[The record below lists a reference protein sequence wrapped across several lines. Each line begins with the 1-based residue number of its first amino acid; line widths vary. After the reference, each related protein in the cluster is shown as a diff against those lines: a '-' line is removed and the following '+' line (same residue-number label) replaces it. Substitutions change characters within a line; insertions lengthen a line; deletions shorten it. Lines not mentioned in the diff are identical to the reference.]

1 MPPAV
6 ISVAG
11 LLFTGVAFV
20 LLYRGWL
27 ADTGW
32 GWMRA
37 AGAVILLA
45 AVWDTLDG
53 EVARARNITTAKGA
67 FLDSVLD
74 RVSEFTIFLGLLL
87 FLKFSTFDSILLFTL
102 LFTSLAVS
110 YIRARAEGVGID
122 CKVGLFD
129 RPLRVVI
136 IGVALIAL
144 PQYMNWIVRFLVL
157 GTFATALQR
166 FIHVLTRKEN

>member
-20 LLYRGWL
+20 LLYRGWS
-27 ADTGW
+27 AENGW

-37 AGAVILLA
+37 AGGVMLFA
-45 AVWDTLDG
+45 AIWDTLDG
-53 EVARARNITTAKGA
+53 EVARSRNIASAKGA

-74 RVSEFTIFLGLLL
+74 RLSEFIIYLGLFLFLG
-87 FLKFSTFDSILLFTL
+87 FSRFDSILLFAF

-110 YIRARAEGVGID
+110 YVRARAEGVGID

-129 RPLRVVI
+129 RPLRVFI
-136 IGVALIAL
+136 IGATLIAI
-144 PQYMNWIVRFLVL
+144 PQYMNWVTRLL
-157 GTFATALQR
+157 LAGTFATALRR
-166 FIHVLTRKEN
+166 FIYVLSRKKI